1 MSDQISYARVKSDV
15 ESADSYS
22 KRNQRKHEQE
32 MQMIAQ
38 AMGLTK
44 GLTKGVSSVLDAPC
58 GVGRAT
64 IWMAQQG
71 FQVTGIDLGEAAL
84 ELARKLA
91 VDAGVAARF
100 ESHDIFA
107 LPYADQAFDVT
118 LCFRLLHHFESPEL
132 RTRLI
137 REVCRVSGKY
147 VLMSR
152 ISPLSVTSLRR
163 RLRLLLTGKPIKQ
176 YPVSASQMHAE
187 FAAAGFVPVG
197 STGRFA
203 LFHSLQLQVYRRK

>member
-22 KRNQRKHEQE
+22 KRNQNKHEQE
-32 MQMIAQ
+32 MQMIAN

-44 GLTKGVSSVLDAPC
+44 GIRTVLDAPC

-84 ELARKLA
+84 AL
-91 VDAGVAARF
+91 AARLL
-100 ESHDIFA
+100 EDLGLQATLASHDIFA
-107 LPYADQAFDVT
+107 LPYADKAFDAT

-163 RLRLLLTGKPIKQ
+163 RVRLLLTGKPIKQ
-176 YPVSASQMHAE
+176 YPVSATQMHAE

-197 STGRFA
+197 ATGRFA
-203 LFHSLQLQVYRRK
+203 LFHSLQLQVYSRK

>member
-22 KRNQRKHEQE
+22 KRNQNKHEQE
-32 MQMIAQ
+32 MQMIAA
-38 AMGLTK
+38 AMALTK
-44 GLTKGVSSVLDAPC
+44 GIRTVLDAPC

-71 FQVTGIDLGEAAL
+71 FQVTGIDLGAAAL
-84 ELARKLA
+84 AL
-91 VDAGVAARF
+91 AARLL
-100 ESHDIFA
+100 EDLGLQATLASHDIFA
-107 LPYADQAFDVT
+107 LPYADKAFDAA

-163 RLRLLLTGKPIKQ
+163 RVRLLLTGKPIKQ
-176 YPVSASQMHAE
+176 YPVSAAQMHAE

-197 STGRFA
+197 ATGRFA
-203 LFHSLQLQVYRRK
+203 LFHSLQLQVYSRK

>member
-38 AMGLTK
+38 AMGM
-44 GLTKGVSSVLDAPC
+44 TKGVRTVLDAPC

-84 ELARKLA
+84 AL
-91 VDAGVAARF
+91 AARLL
-100 ESHDIFA
+100 EDEGLQASLASHDIFA
-107 LPYADQAFDVT
+107 LPYADKAFDAT

-163 RLRLLLTGKPIKQ
+163 RVRLLLTGKPIKQ

-197 STGRFA
+197 SAGRFA
-203 LFHSLQLQVYRRK
+203 LFHSLQLQVYSRK

>member
-22 KRNQRKHEQE
+22 KRNQRKHDQE

-38 AMGLTK
+38 AMGM
-44 GLTKGVSSVLDAPC
+44 TKGVRTVLDAPC

-84 ELARKLA
+84 AL
-91 VDAGVAARF
+91 AARLL
-100 ESHDIFA
+100 EDEGLQASLASHDIFA
-107 LPYADQAFDVT
+107 LPYADKAFDAT

-163 RLRLLLTGKPIKQ
+163 RVRLLLTGKPIKQ
-176 YPVSASQMHAE
+176 YPVSASEMHAE

-197 STGRFA
+197 CAGRFA
-203 LFHSLQLQVYRRK
+203 LFHSLQLQVYSRK